1 MAPTT
6 MRAGYS
12 ESSNTRL
19 RHYGTRLPGSARH
32 LHRRRLRRRSRPVGK
47 SSPLCGRVWETSR
60 AAEDAVREA
69 FRLAALR
76 WDMIAG
82 MQTRRSGPRDCTGS
96 GRSPHLAMTCWL
108 AGKDRFSSSRKAV
121 RFAGLDAGAT
131 PSPADLGK
139 AGCSWPRRRP
149 PRLITPHR
157 KASNPGL

>member
-19 RHYGTRLPGSARH
+19 RHYGNAAAWTGTPPA
-32 LHRRRLRRRSRPVGK
+32 
-47 SSPLCGRVWETSR
+47 SSPSASPEPRGRQVLTTLRASLGDRR

-82 MQTRRSGPRDCTGS
+82 CPPET
-96 GRSPHLAMTCWL
+96 
-108 AGKDRFSSSRKAV
+108 
-121 RFAGLDAGAT
+121 
-131 PSPADLGK
+131 K
-139 AGCSWPRRRP
+139 AGCSLCMYPCAAMADCRAVNVGQP
-149 PRLITPHR
+149 QQGSGQ
-157 KASNPGL
+157 AGQS